1 MTPVAAF
8 LTDISVSLVLSTV
21 LLTVM
26 ARPLRLILRQLCP
39 ETDASAFWLVFTG
52 VMLYLTPLMFAVF
65 FPPTADVVEPVS
77 VLRAAMVAASFGAFA
92 ALLVIGYQVAN
103 GRARAA
109 ASVAREGGKE

>member
-1 MTPVAAF
+1 
-8 LTDISVSLVLSTV
+8 
-21 LLTVM
+21 
-26 ARPLRLILRQLCP
+26 
-39 ETDASAFWLVFTG
+39 
-52 VMLYLTPLMFAVF
+52 MLYLTPLMFAVF
-65 FPPTADVVEPVS
+65 FLPTADVVEPVS